1 LQIITS
7 INPSPRTEIDEICDE
22 FYQKPIEKI
31 DLILFEKLKS
41 GDIVFFD
48 NSHRLF
54 SNSEITVM
62 FPDVLPGYR
71 SAPPVIG
78 YGSLTVK
85 RRFLVQ
91 VWDGCVLLS
100 LIHPKNSRDCGSLQT
115 FQNSTTGSSQ
125 SMSPLWLKSK
135 LAIGSFS

>member
-7 INPSPRTEIDEICDE
+7 INPSPRTEIDENCDE

-78 YGSLTVK
+78 YG
-85 RRFLVQ
+85 
-91 VWDGCVLLS
+91 
-100 LIHPKNSRDCGSLQT
+100 
-115 FQNSTTGSSQ
+115 
-125 SMSPLWLKSK
+125 
-135 LAIGSFS
+135 